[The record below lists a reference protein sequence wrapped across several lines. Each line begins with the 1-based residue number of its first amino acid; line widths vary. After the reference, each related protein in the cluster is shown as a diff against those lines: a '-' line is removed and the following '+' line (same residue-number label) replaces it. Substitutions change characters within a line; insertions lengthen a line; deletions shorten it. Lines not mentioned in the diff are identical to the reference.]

1 MSGTAP
7 ACIGLMSGT
16 SLDGVDGVAA
26 RFDGGPPRILAHA
39 DIAMPPAL
47 RAELLALNT
56 PGADEIDRMSRAA
69 LALADLYAQVVAR
82 LLAQTGLAPAQIQA
96 IGAHG
101 QTIRHRP
108 DRGYTVQ
115 LNAPSRLAELTGI
128 AVVADL
134 RSRDV
139 AAGGHGA
146 PLAPAFHA
154 ALFGTGRPQAV
165 VNLGGI
171 ANITLLSPAGVVG
184 YDTGPANLLLDAWCA
199 RHTGQAYDEDGRY
212 AASGILQPAL
222 LAELI
227 ASEPWLSAPPPKSTG
242 RDLFNTDWLE
252 RRLQAWQG
260 RHGALAA
267 PDVQATLQAL
277 TVETVAREIRR
288 QLPACEQV
296 WICGGGARNGALMRA
311 LAATLPCPVAPTDDA
326 GVPAQQMEALAFAW
340 LARRHVEGL
349 AGNLPAVTGAAG
361 PRVLGAYYPA

>member
-1 MSGTAP
+1 MAGMEP
-7 ACIGLMSGT
+7 YIGLMSGT

-26 RFDGGPPRILAHA
+26 VFDGGRPRILAHA

-56 PGADEIDRMSRAA
+56 PGPDEIHRMSQAG
-69 LALADLYAQVVAR
+69 LALADLYARVVAE
-82 LLAQTGLAPAQIQA
+82 LLARTGLDAARVRA

-108 DRGYTVQ
+108 DAGYTVQ
-115 LNAPSRLAELTGI
+115 LNAPARLAERTGI

-154 ALFGTGRPQAV
+154 AVFGAGRPRAV

-171 ANITLLSPAGVVG
+171 ANVTLLSPAGVVG

-199 RHTGQAYDEDGRY
+199 RHTGRDYDEDGRY
-212 AASGILQPAL
+212 AASGTLRPDL

-227 ASEPWLSAPPPKSTG
+227 ASEPWLAAPPPKSTG
-242 RDLFNTDWLE
+242 RDLFNTAWLDQ
-252 RRLQAWQG
+252 RLQAWQA
-260 RHGALAA
+260 RHGTLDPA
-267 PDVQATLQAL
+267 DVQATLQAL

-288 QLPACEQV
+288 QQPGCEQV
-296 WICGGGARNGALMRA
+296 WVCGGGARNGGLMRA
-311 LAATLPCPVAPTDDA
+311 LAGALPCPVAPSDDA

-340 LARRHVEGL
+340 LAHRHVAGL
-349 AGNLPAVTGAAG
+349 PGNLPAVTGAAG